1 MAVEPSAKE
10 KAVSW
15 CHEKTR
21 NDVVMENIGLVYLVL
36 KRFQD
41 RGYETEELFQIGTEG
56 LIKAVERFDPGKG
69 FAFSTYAVP
78 MIMGEIRRF
87 LRDDGMVHIGRR
99 VKQNAGMIMEYRERC
114 QKEGREEPTISEIER
129 ETGLSKEDILNAMEA
144 PFGWESLSAPVGAVG
159 VFGGG
164 LGSGVCGE
172 TEGLVLGDTIA
183 DGAGTEQKALERVLV
198 AQLLQELNG
207 EERKLIY
214 LRYHQ
219 ELTQTQIA
227 EAMNMN
233 QVAVSRMEKKIMDRL
248 RGVCYN

>member
-36 KRFQD
+36 KKFQD

-183 DGAGTEQKALERVLV
+183 DGTGTEQKALERVLV

-248 RGVCYN
+248 RGRVL

>member
-15 CHEKTR
+15 CREKTR

-144 PFGWESLSAPVGAVG
+144 PFGWESLSAPVGAGG

-172 TEGLVLGDTIA
+172 ADGLVLGDTIA
-183 DGAGTEQKALERVLV
+183 DGTGTEQKALERVRV

-233 QVAVSRMEKKIMDRL
+233 QVAVSRMEKKIMDRV
-248 RGVCYN
+248 RGRVL

>member
-144 PFGWESLSAPVGAVG
+144 PFGWESLSAPVGAGG
-159 VFGGG
+159 VFRGG

-172 TEGLVLGDTIA
+172 ADGLVLGDTIA
-183 DGAGTEQKALERVLV
+183 DGTGTEQKALERVLV

-248 RGVCYN
+248 RGRVL

>member
-1 MAVEPSAKE
+1 
-10 KAVSW
+10 
-15 CHEKTR
+15 
-21 NDVVMENIGLVYLVL
+21 MENIGLVYLVL

-144 PFGWESLSAPVGAVG
+144 PFGWESLSAPVGAGG

-183 DGAGTEQKALERVLV
+183 DGTRTEHKALERVLV

-248 RGVCYN
+248 RGRVL

>member
-36 KRFQD
+36 KRFQN

-144 PFGWESLSAPVGAVG
+144 PFGWESLSAPVGAGG

-248 RGVCYN
+248 RGRVL

>member
-99 VKQNAGMIMEYRERC
+99 VKQNAGMIMEFRERC
-114 QKEGREEPTISEIER
+114 QKEGRADPTISEIEM
-129 ETGLSKEDILNAMEA
+129 ETGLSKEEILNAMEA
-144 PFGWESLSAPVGAVG
+144 PFGWESLSAPVGAGG

-172 TEGLVLGDTIA
+172 ADGLVLGDTIA

-248 RGVCYN
+248 RGRVL

>member
-99 VKQNAGMIMEYRERC
+99 VKQNARMIMEYRERC

-144 PFGWESLSAPVGAVG
+144 PFGWESLSAPVGAGG

-172 TEGLVLGDTIA
+172 ADGLVLGDTIA
-183 DGAGTEQKALERVLV
+183 DGSGTEQKALERVLV

-248 RGVCYN
+248 RGRVL

>member
-144 PFGWESLSAPVGAVG
+144 PFGWESLSAPVGAGG

-172 TEGLVLGDTIA
+172 ADGLVLGDTIA
-183 DGAGTEQKALERVLV
+183 DGTGTEQKALERVLV

-248 RGVCYN
+248 RGRVL